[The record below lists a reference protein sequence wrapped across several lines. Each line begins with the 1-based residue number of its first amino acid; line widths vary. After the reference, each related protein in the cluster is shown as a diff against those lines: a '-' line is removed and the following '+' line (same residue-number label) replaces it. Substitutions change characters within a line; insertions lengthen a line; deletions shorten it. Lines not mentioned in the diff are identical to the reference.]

1 MVDGQRVNKALMV
14 QYPSEPLPVN
24 LAFGHVASMPFA
36 FEEWQEWEIRGGDV
50 ISKELFAVM
59 LQRKQDLEEKHGLR
73 TGRRASSSFT
83 TGTPRPPPPNNSR
96 VHANTTTS
104 LVDGEKGVQMEEEED
119 NLLLQ

>member
-36 FEEWQEWEIRGGDV
+36 FEEWQEWEIRGGNV

-59 LQRKQDLEEKHGLR
+59 LQRKQYLEEKHGLR
-73 TGRRASSSFT
+73 TGRRASTSSTT
-83 TGTPRPPPPNNSR
+83 TGTPRHPPPDNPR
-96 VHANTTTS
+96 VHANTT
-104 LVDGEKGVQMEEEED
+104 LVDGGDKGVQMEEED
-119 NLLLQ
+119 NL